1 MGKYALSGV
10 RVLDMTH
17 VQAGPTS
24 SQLLAWMGADV
35 IKFEPPGTGD
45 ITRMQLRHLKDVD
58 SLYFTMLNSNKR
70 SITVNMKSK
79 AGCEAFEEQV
89 GS

>member
-35 IKFEPPGTGD
+35 IL
-45 ITRMQLRHLKDVD
+45 II
-58 SLYFTMLNSNKR
+58 SYYIMLNRILRK
-70 SITVNMKSK
+70 
-79 AGCEAFEEQV
+79 EQ
-89 GS
+89 GSDYAV